1 MPTLSADDMRKSSSA
16 GEYAGNTRLDIF
28 DLKIKDKKPFII
40 GSSASGQKVI
50 GVSYDRKLGILT
62 YKKTGAKSTYE
73 ARRAQIFKD
82 KDFGGGGGSGG
93 GSADTDRTESL
104 QCFYNAYVFNIK
116 KGTCT
121 SVSPTQLKS
130 ASKFTHTSH
139 GLQDCL
145 NKGPAD
151 WIETDV
157 YIKTANKLWEKYGRR
172 MTKNGSVHFHRGS
185 PFMKGLYDA
194 KSACHKI
201 DKASDDPQAPGSFS
215 NDKWNP
221 GDIWATTFGELEKPL
236 SKSTSSWGDLQAE
249 VMRLAKA
256 GKLLGISLK
265 KLGKGSPA
273 TAKEFNTP
281 KQIAN
286 RDTYTY
292 NSFKFGKTG
301 DFFSSQDIYIDTN
314 GGEIQFRTFG
324 GDTSWQGEIKGGSA
338 AGGKIGGGN
347 VDFYCK
353 QVFGNDIYNGRGSEK
368 AFLSSIKSDPKWP
381 SKAYQIYKKY
391 NSKSKPS
398 IDLVSEKVFLQEW
411 ANHEQGDN
419 FRMSKSIC
427 LMFIEAFAS
436 TGTSK
441 AKQHDLITKMFRYA
455 SSDVD
460 QSSFFVKIS

>member
-16 GEYAGNTRLDIF
+16 GDYAGQSRLDIF
-28 DLKIKDKKPFII
+28 DLKIKDKKPFVI
-40 GSSASGQKVI
+40 GSSASGTKVVGI
-50 GVSYDRKLGILT
+50 SYDRKSEILT
-62 YKKTGAKSTYE
+62 YQSNRQTKE
-73 ARRAQIFKD
+73 ARRSQIFKD

-93 GSADTDRTESL
+93 GAADTALTESL
-104 QCFYNAYVFNIK
+104 QCFYNAYVFNVK
-116 KGTCT
+116 KGACK

-130 ASKFTHTSH
+130 ASKFAHTDKS
-139 GLQDCL
+139 LTDCL

-157 YIKTANKLWEKYGRR
+157 YIKTANKLWEKYGRK
-172 MTKNGSVHFHRGS
+172 MTRNGAVHFHRGS
-185 PFMKGLYDA
+185 PFMNSLYSA
-194 KSACHKI
+194 KAECHKI
-201 DKASDDPQAPGSFS
+201 DKDSDDPQAPGSFS
-215 NDKWNP
+215 HDKWNP
-221 GDIWATTFGELEKPL
+221 GDIWATTFGALEKPL
-236 SKSTSSWGDLQAE
+236 AESTSSWGELNAE
-249 VMRLAKA
+249 VMKLAKA

-265 KLGKGSPA
+265 KIGKSTPA

-281 KQIAN
+281 KQMAN
-286 RDTYTY
+286 KDTFTY
-292 NSFKFGKTG
+292 NSFKYGKTG
-301 DFFSSQDIYIDTN
+301 DFFSSQDIYIDTS

-324 GDTSWQGEIKGGSA
+324 GDTSWQGEIKGGAA

-353 QVFGNDIYNGRGSEK
+353 QVFGNDIYNGKGSEK
-368 AFLSSIKSDPKWP
+368 SFLASIKSDKKWP
-381 SKAYQIYKKY
+381 SQAYQLYKKH

-398 IDLVSEKVFLQEW
+398 TDLVSEKVFLQEW

-419 FRMSKSIC
+419 FRNSKSIC

-441 AKQHDLITKMFRYA
+441 AKQHELITKMFRYA

-460 QSSFFVKIS
+460 QSSYFVKIS

>member
-1 MPTLSADDMRKSSSA
+1 MPTLSADDMRKKSSA
-16 GEYAGNTRLDIF
+16 GDYAGNTRLDIF
-28 DLKIKDKKPFII
+28 DLKIKDKKPFVI
-40 GSSASGQKVI
+40 GSSASGTKVI
-50 GVSYDRKLGILT
+50 GISYDRKTEILT
-62 YKKTGAKSTYE
+62 YKNNSKKTVE
-73 ARRAQIFKD
+73 ARRAQVFKD

-116 KGTCT
+116 KSTCA
-121 SVSPTQLKS
+121 SVSPAQLKS
-130 ASKFTHTSH
+130 ASEFAHTSH

-172 MTKNGSVHFHRGS
+172 MTKNGKVHFHRGS

-194 KSACHKI
+194 KAECHKI
-201 DKASDDPQAPGSFS
+201 DKASDNPQAPGSFS
-215 NDKWNP
+215 HDKWNP
-221 GDIWATTFGELEKPL
+221 GDIWATTFGSLETPL
-236 SKSTSSWGDLQAE
+236 SESTSSWGDLQAE

-286 RDTYTY
+286 RDTFTY
-292 NSFKFGKTG
+292 GSFKFGKTG

-353 QVFGNDIYNGRGSEK
+353 QIFNNDIYNGKGSEK
-368 AFLSSIKSDPKWP
+368 AFLSSIKTDKKWP
-381 SKAYQIYKKY
+381 SKAYQLYKKH
-391 NSKSKPS
+391 
-398 IDLVSEKVFLQEW
+398 LL
-411 ANHEQGDN
+411 
-419 FRMSKSIC
+419 
-427 LMFIEAFAS
+427 
-436 TGTSK
+436 
-441 AKQHDLITKMFRYA
+441 
-455 SSDVD
+455 
-460 QSSFFVKIS
+460 

>member
-1 MPTLSADDMRKSSSA
+1 MPTLSADDMRKKSSA
-16 GEYAGNTRLDIF
+16 GDYAGNTRLDIF
-28 DLKIKDKKPFII
+28 DLKIKDKKPFVI
-40 GSSASGQKVI
+40 GSSASGTKVI
-50 GVSYDRKLGILT
+50 GISYDRKTEILT
-62 YKKTGAKSTYE
+62 YKNNSKKTVE
-73 ARRAQIFKD
+73 ARRAQVFKD

-116 KGTCT
+116 KSTCA
-121 SVSPTQLKS
+121 SVSPAQLKS
-130 ASKFTHTSH
+130 ASEFAHTSH

-172 MTKNGSVHFHRGS
+172 MTKNGKVHFHRGS

-194 KSACHKI
+194 KAECHKI
-201 DKASDDPQAPGSFS
+201 DKASDNPQAPGSFS
-215 NDKWNP
+215 HDKWNP
-221 GDIWATTFGELEKPL
+221 GDIWATTFGSLETPL
-236 SKSTSSWGDLQAE
+236 SESTSSWGDLQAE

-286 RDTYTY
+286 RDTFTY
-292 NSFKFGKTG
+292 GSFKFGKTG

-353 QVFGNDIYNGRGSEK
+353 QIFNNDIYNGKGSEK
-368 AFLSSIKSDPKWP
+368 AFLSSIKTDKKWP
-381 SKAYQIYKKY
+381 SKAYQLYKKH

-398 IDLVSEKVFLQEW
+398 IDLVSEKAFLQEW